1 MIYMTAYYRNK
12 AFTVIL
18 SVAEAKRRIHFVLRD
33 KAALP
38 ALLDPSALPQ
48 DDEKFGRTYE

>member
-1 MIYMTAYYRNK
+1 MIYMTAYYRDK

-18 SVAEAKRRIHFVLRD
+18 SVAEAKRRIHFILRD

-48 DDEKFGRTYE
+48 DDEKFGRIYE